1 MTVVGVVGRIK
12 QDTLDSDSRIAYYAP
27 HAQYPVRAMNVVL
40 RSRSDPSLLTSAVKR
55 EIHELDPGLPLYN
68 VVTMAR
74 RVSDSLARQRFTML
88 LLGLFAVL
96 ALGLATVG
104 TYGVMSYLVG
114 QSTREIGIR
123 MALGATPRGILT
135 LVLRRGMTVSLAGV
149 GLGVLVALSLTRFIR
164 SFLFGI
170 KASDPPTYIAIG
182 LLLISA
188 ALLASY
194 VPARR
199 AARIDPM
206 ESLRCE

>member
-1 MTVVGVVGRIK
+1 
-12 QDTLDSDSRIAYYAP
+12 
-27 HAQYPVRAMNVVL
+27 
-40 RSRSDPSLLTSAVKR
+40 
-55 EIHELDPGLPLYN
+55 
-68 VVTMAR
+68 
-74 RVSDSLARQRFTML
+74 ML

-104 TYGVMSYLVG
+104 TYGVMSYLVS

-123 MALGATPRGILT
+123 MALGATPRGILA
-135 LVLRRGMTVSLAGV
+135 LVLRRGLAVSLAGV
-149 GLGVLVALSLTRFIR
+149 GIGVIVALSLTRFIR

-170 KASDPPTYIAIG
+170 RASDPLTFVAIG
-182 LLLISA
+182 LLLTIV